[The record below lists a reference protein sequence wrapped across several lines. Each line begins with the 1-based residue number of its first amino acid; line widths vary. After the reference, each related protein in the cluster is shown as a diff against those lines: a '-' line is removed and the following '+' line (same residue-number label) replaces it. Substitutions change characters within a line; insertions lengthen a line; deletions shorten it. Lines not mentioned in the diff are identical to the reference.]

1 MESLDRI
8 AQIWMVIFGCAAI
21 WLLGRRE
28 EWREWGYFIGLVSQ
42 PAWLFSGFYHNQWG
56 LESVGLFCSDSCP
69 SRIDIPYGVRNLT
82 IKPLRFPQ
90 MIERFR
96 LCAQVT

>member
-1 MESLDRI
+1 
-8 AQIWMVIFGCAAI
+8 MVIFGCGAI

-28 EWREWGYFIGLVSQ
+28 EWRRWGYVTGLISQ
-42 PAWLFSGFYHNQWG
+42 PAWFFSGFYHNQWG
-56 LESVGLFCSDSCP
+56 LESVGLLFFDSCL
-69 SRIDIPYGVRNLT
+69 SRIVIPYHARNLT

-96 LCAQVT
+96 LCARVP